1 MILPKNKIISFMKSH
16 LDDVRDGRTGEI
28 NHTLLAEMA
37 ANELD
42 LYLNDDYDIPEE
54 VFDLAL
60 KFS

>member
-16 LDDVRDGRTGEI
+16 LDDVRDNRTGEI

>member
-16 LDDVRDGRTGEI
+16 LDDVRDDRTGEI

-54 VFDLAL
+54 IFDLAL

>member
-16 LDDVRDGRTGEI
+16 LDDVRDDRTGEI

-54 VFDLAL
+54 IFDLAL
-60 KFS
+60 KFN

>member
-16 LDDVRDGRTGEI
+16 LNDVRDDRTGEI

-54 VFDLAL
+54 IFDLAL